1 MSDSADGVE
10 SARRFSPTP
19 SRTATDGTESI
30 SGSSE
35 EKENA
40 AEESSEVG
48 DDSMSDLSENYD
60 VFETEVT
67 AARNWRTIEDDD
79 QCIAETIAQSLRTS
93 PLLPFC
99 DDASFENAVVCQP
112 CGVGAFPADP
122 DGRMPLQHCAFQGC
136 AWTTDLQEVSRLGDG
151 TAMGL
156 EEHIIYAHFFTAA
169 DGQPL
174 PNGNNPEHWRPL
186 MHSIAAA
193 LNYSALDLLL
203 Y

>member
-1 MSDSADGVE
+1 M
-10 SARRFSPTP
+10 
-19 SRTATDGTESI
+19 
-30 SGSSE
+30 E
-35 EKENA
+35 EFKEG
-40 AEESSEVG
+40 E

-60 VFETEVT
+60 VFETEVV
-67 AARNWRTIEDDD
+67 AARTWRTIEDDD

-136 AWTTDLQEVSRLGDG
+136 AWTTDLQEVSRLGDV

-156 EEHIIYAHFFTAA
+156 KERHLRAFFHGGRRAT
-169 DGQPL
+169 
-174 PNGNNPEHWRPL
+174 
-186 MHSIAAA
+186 
-193 LNYSALDLLL
+193 SAEWE
-203 Y
+203 